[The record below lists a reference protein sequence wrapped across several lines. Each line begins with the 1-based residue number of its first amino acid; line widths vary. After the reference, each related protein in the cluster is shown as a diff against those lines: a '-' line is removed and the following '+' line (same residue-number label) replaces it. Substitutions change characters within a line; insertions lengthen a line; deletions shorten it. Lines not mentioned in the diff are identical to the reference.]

1 MEFIII
7 DDSVFDLFTQEKLL
21 LRSGLASHVL
31 AFASPVE
38 AIEYLNRQTDQ
49 IPLTVILLD
58 LQMPEMNGFEFAA
71 QYGLID
77 EDIRGR
83 IQLFMISSTV
93 DANDLVL
100 AENDPFIIRLLPK
113 PLDIPFLK
121 KLLAEQD

>member
-38 AIEYLNRQTDQ
+38 AIEYLNRQTVQ

-58 LQMPEMNGFEFAA
+58 LQMPEMNGFEFAM

-77 EDIRGR
+77 EDIRER